1 MTHNK
6 EALALVTP
14 RGHPLTR
21 LPKKDT
27 MKMYKILEER

>member
-14 RGHPLTR
+14 RDHFLVFH
-21 LPKKDT
+21 LVLFNNN
-27 MKMYKILEER
+27 IV